1 MGHPEPA
8 DSLPDEN
15 APDPASSSRA
25 DWLCGPEEGIEA
37 EVRRRER
44 ESGQLPA
51 PKLFRPGGPP
61 AEDDA
66 PAGSAQ
72 DSKPFL
78 QRPKLVPPPESAP
91 PATPPRP
98 AGVGRVQADATDDG
112 ISRGPG
118 MIWEPG
124 ANSVPKLART
134 PARPAPAAFTPA
146 PSALDFPMDDAEER
160 ARASAVAAAAAAAA
174 AERASQP
181 HTVVTPDAFDLTHA
195 PVPWWMQI
203 PQLLREDRRVQA
215 LAGFVVVFL
224 LAVALWPRGEKSLSL
239 GAIKRDP
246 QRFDG
251 QSVKVSGRV
260 GEIFPV
266 GGGFAYYLHQGRDTL
281 VIFTR
286 GVSPRRGQNRTVAGT
301 MSTGYFNGQ
310 SGTALFES
318 SAP

>member
-8 DSLPDEN
+8 DSSPDQS
-15 APDPASSSRA
+15 APSPAPPSRA

-44 ESGQLPA
+44 ESGQMPA
-51 PKLFRPGGPP
+51 PRLIRPGSSP
-61 AEDDA
+61 ADDEA
-66 PAGSAQ
+66 PADSAQ

-91 PATPPRP
+91 PAAPPRP
-98 AGVGRVQADATDDG
+98 AGLGRVEADATGDG
-112 ISRGPG
+112 FSRGPG

-134 PARPAPAAFTPA
+134 PARPAPAPFTPA
-146 PSALDFPMDDAEER
+146 PGALDFPMDDAEER

-181 HTVVTPDAFDLTHA
+181 HTVVAPDSFDLTHA
-195 PVPWWMQI
+195 PVPWWMQV
-203 PQLLREDRRVQA
+203 PQLLREDRRVQV
-215 LAGFVVVFL
+215 LAGLVVVFL
-224 LAVALWPRGEKSLSL
+224 LAVALWPRGEKALSL
-239 GAIKRDP
+239 AAIKRDS
-246 QRFDG
+246 QRLDG
-251 QSVKVSGRV
+251 QAVKVSGRV
-260 GEIFPV
+260 GEIFPI

-286 GVSPRRGQNRTVAGT
+286 GASPRRGQNRTVSGT
-301 MSTGYFNGQ
+301 MSTGYLNGL

-318 SAP
+318 SSP